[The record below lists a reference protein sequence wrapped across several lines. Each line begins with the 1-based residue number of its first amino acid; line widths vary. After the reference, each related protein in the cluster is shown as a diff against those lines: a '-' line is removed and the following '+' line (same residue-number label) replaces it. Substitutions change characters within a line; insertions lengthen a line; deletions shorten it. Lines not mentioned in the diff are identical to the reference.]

1 MRQPVAVATILAV
14 LAIGPGAAALR
25 GPGASVRAQDAPP
38 KAPPK
43 EPPDSS
49 EGVGDMVEE
58 ILDQVIEQGV
68 APPRI
73 AWDDPLLSR
82 RIVLLF
88 GEVNRNFSHDVVA
101 KLLHL
106 GEDTT
111 PIDLFVR
118 TDGGFSDDAFAIC
131 DAMRTLRAPVHTW
144 AMGAC
149 DSAGALIIAG
159 GTGTRR
165 ALPHAILSLHF
176 NLDEGDDAWS
186 RERANRMRAEEFWR
200 RVADLP
206 PEFFPVTGDRQFYLS
221 AEEALRL
228 KVVDEIVD
236 LHPRTKKTKAP
247 EKK

>member
-14 LAIGPGAAALR
+14 LALGPGAAALR
-25 GPGASVRAQDAPP
+25 GPGGSVRAQDAPP

-43 EPPDSS
+43 EPPDPA
-49 EGVGDMVEE
+49 EGVGDIVEE

-88 GEVNRNFSHDVVA
+88 GEVNRNSSHDVVA

-106 GEDTT
+106 GEGTA

-118 TDGGFSDDAFAIC
+118 SDGGFADDAFAIC
-131 DAMRTLRAPVHTW
+131 DAMRTLRAPVNTW
-144 AMGAC
+144 ATGAC
-149 DSAGALIIAG
+149 DSAGALIVAG

-165 ALPHAILSLHF
+165 ALPHALLSLHF
-176 NLDEGDDAWS
+176 NLDEGDAAWS
-186 RERANRMRAEEFWR
+186 RERANRIRVEEFWR
-200 RVADLP
+200 GQAELP
-206 PEFFPVTGDRQFYLS
+206 PEFFPVTADRQFFLS
-221 AEEALRL
+221 AGEALRL

-236 LHPRTKKTKAP
+236 LHPRAKEAKAP